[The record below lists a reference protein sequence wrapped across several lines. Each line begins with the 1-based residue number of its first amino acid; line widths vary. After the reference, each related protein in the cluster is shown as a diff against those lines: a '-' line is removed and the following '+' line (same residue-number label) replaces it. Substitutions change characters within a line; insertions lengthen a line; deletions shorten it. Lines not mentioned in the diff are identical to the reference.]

1 MSKLFPIGTVV
12 KTKDAPIKL
21 MIVGYGGLDAD
32 ETLHDYIGVGV
43 PVGLFQKDA
52 VKMFDDS
59 QIEELSYFGYK
70 DVDTQVYLT
79 KVEEEFSDVL
89 PALLGDEKEV
99 EDV

>member
-1 MSKLFPIGTVV
+1 
-12 KTKDAPIKL
+12 
-21 MIVGYGGLDAD
+21 
-32 ETLHDYIGVGV
+32 
-43 PVGLFQKDA
+43 
-52 VKMFDDS
+52 MFDDS